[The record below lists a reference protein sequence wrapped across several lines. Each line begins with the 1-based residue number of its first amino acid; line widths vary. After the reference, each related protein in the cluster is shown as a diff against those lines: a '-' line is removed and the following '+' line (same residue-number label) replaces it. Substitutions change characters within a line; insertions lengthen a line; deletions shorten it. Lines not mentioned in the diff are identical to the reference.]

1 MNIQTQIENCLEE
14 AKAYAGTWAAEIVT
28 NENNGLDQ
36 CCANEET
43 AFYTEWINILE
54 DFYQKAYLGVAYP
67 GYRYITE
74 QQALPLMARI
84 NARDFKKQ
92 TGITVS
98 VDGAFND
105 DFNDD
110 FDIS

>member
-1 MNIQTQIENCLEE
+1 MNIKTQIEDCLET

-36 CCANEET
+36 CCANEEI
-43 AFYTEWINILE
+43 AFYTEWINLLQDYYE
-54 DFYQKAYLGVAYP
+54 KAYLGVAYP
-67 GYRYITE
+67 GYRYIT
-74 QQALPLMARI
+74 QAQALLLMSRI
-84 NARDFKKQ
+84 NSKDFKKQ
-92 TGITVS
+92 TGVS
-98 VDGAFND
+98 VNISGAFNN